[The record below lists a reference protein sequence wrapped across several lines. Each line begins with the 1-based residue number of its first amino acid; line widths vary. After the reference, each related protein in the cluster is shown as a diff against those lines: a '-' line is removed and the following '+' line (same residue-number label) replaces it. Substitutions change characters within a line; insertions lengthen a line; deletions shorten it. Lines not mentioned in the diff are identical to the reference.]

1 MVEPSAP
8 ARLRARAKH
17 RVERALELWLFR
29 SRWLMA
35 PFYVGLVL
43 ALGVLLYVFCTDIWH
58 EITHLSEMT
67 EAHAVSLVLSLIDLS
82 LAGNLVVI
90 VIFSG
95 YETFVSRMEVGDE
108 QERPDW
114 MGRVDFSGM
123 KMKLMASIVAISAV
137 GLLRAFMRMAED
149 EMVPNVEL
157 GWLVGIHLTFVISAL
172 LLSVMDFV
180 VSKTAKH

>member
-1 MVEPSAP
+1 MEEERVVRRP
-8 ARLRARAKH
+8 ARKSVA
-17 RVERALELWLFR
+17 ERALEVWLFR
-29 SRWLMA
+29 SRWLLA

-43 ALGVLLYVFCTDIWH
+43 ALVVLLYVFSVDVWH
-58 EITHLSEMT
+58 ELSHLHEIT
-67 EAHAVSLVLSLIDLS
+67 EAHAVALVLSLIDLS

-95 YETFVSRMEVGDE
+95 YETFVSKMDVGSVE
-108 QERPDW
+108 ERPDW

-149 EMVPNVEL
+149 ELVPNVEL
-157 GWLVGIHLTFVISAL
+157 AWLVGIHLAFVVSAL
-172 LLSVMDFV
+172 LLAVMDLI
-180 VSKTAKH
+180 VSRTAKH

>member
-1 MVEPSAP
+1 MDQTSPVVPRP
-8 ARLRARAKH
+8 KH
-17 RVERALELWLFR
+17 RIALALELWLFR
-29 SRWLMA
+29 ARWLMA

-43 ALGVLLYVFCTDIWH
+43 SLVVLLYVFGADVWH
-58 EITHLSEMT
+58 EFAHLTEIS

-82 LAGNLVVI
+82 LAANLVVI

-95 YETFVSRMEVGDE
+95 YETFVSKMDVGVE

-149 EMVPNVEL
+149 ELVPNLEL
-157 GWLVGIHLTFVISAL
+157 AWLVGIHITFVVSAL
-172 LLSVMDFV
+172 LLAVMDFV
-180 VSKTAKH
+180 VSRTTKH

>member
-1 MVEPSAP
+1 MEQTSP
-8 ARLRARAKH
+8 ALPRAKH
-17 RVERALELWLFR
+17 RVARALELWLFR
-29 SRWLMA
+29 ARWLMA

-43 ALGVLLYVFCTDIWH
+43 ALVVLLYVFSADVWH
-58 EITHLSEMT
+58 EVSHLSEIT

-95 YETFVSRMEVGDE
+95 YETFVSKMDVGAE

-137 GLLRAFMRMAED
+137 GLLRAFMRMAESD
-149 EMVPNVEL
+149 ELVPNREL
-157 GWLVGIHLTFVISAL
+157 AWLVGIHLAFVISAL
-172 LLSVMDFV
+172 LLAVMDFV
-180 VSKTAKH
+180 VAKTAKH

>member
-1 MVEPSAP
+1 MEQASPP
-8 ARLRARAKH
+8 IPRAKH
-17 RVERALELWLFR
+17 NLARVLELWLFR

-43 ALGVLLYVFCTDIWH
+43 ALCVLLYVFGVDIWH
-58 EITHLSEMT
+58 EVTHLGEMT
-67 EAHAVSLVLSLIDLS
+67 EAHAVALVLSLIDLS

-95 YETFVSRMEVGDE
+95 YETFVSKMDVGSE

-149 EMVPNVEL
+149 ELVPNREL
-157 GWLVGIHLTFVISAL
+157 AWLVGIHIAFVISAL
-172 LLSVMDFV
+172 MLALMDYIV
-180 VSKTAKH
+180 ARTAKH

>member
-1 MVEPSAP
+1 MVEPSAS
-8 ARLRARAKH
+8 ARPLARQKH

-43 ALGVLLYVFCTDIWH
+43 ALGVLLYVFCTDIWD
-58 EITHLSEMT
+58 EITHLSDMT

-149 EMVPNVEL
+149 ELVPNVEL